1 MEFNKEETIQKGVEL
16 KKRIARLKAEAEME
30 KSKNRLP
37 MRTTSTDQVKY
48 YVLSMMAN
56 NEILLPFDVIRTEC

>member
-30 KSKNRLP
+30 KSQNMSYNRL
-37 MRTTSTDQVKY
+37 TNTDQVNY
-48 YVLSMMAN
+48 YYY
-56 NEILLPFDVIRTEC
+56 